1 MAGIGGFSGR
11 ESAVSVSW
19 LAQLVRT
26 GRIRWVLDDQGGQ
39 GAGPRL
45 RGDTR
50 AGSRAAMAAVAQA
63 CRTVSLSSS
72 SSAAWSGPA
81 AAAFSSTLYDC
92 QGQQL
97 LKLSR

>member
-1 MAGIGGFSGR
+1 MASREAAFSK
-11 ESAVSVSW
+11 
-19 LAQLVRT
+19 
-26 GRIRWVLDDQGGQ
+26 RWYRKRSFRRDSGQ